1 MSGLASPPAA
11 EFRRIKMTARHHHYL
26 SQCYLKGFT
35 RGGGKKS
42 KLIVIDLKRKKH
54 FRTIP
59 RNVGGIRDFNRI
71 DIEGIDQ
78 NILEKSLAAFE
89 SVAAA
94 SLRKLDQG
102 EKFEGETRNIILNL
116 MAMFAIRSPEM
127 REHWRKFHEQVA
139 ERLMDLILATKER
152 WESQVRQLKESGVSI
167 NDDISYE
174 EIKKF
179 HDSKAYR
186 IEVAREYHIWL
197 EFIGIE
203 AILPYLDSR
212 NWLLVRSTSNSGP
225 FITTDNPVNLSW
237 KEPDKIPPF
246 YRTSPGYGLKGTQVY
261 FPVSKKVALVG
272 EFDGP
277 EGIVDGS
284 RELVALLNSRMLLF
298 TYKQIYSPTLN
309 FYFMGKDGIILDGR
323 SLLKYVGA

>member
-1 MSGLASPPAA
+1 
-11 EFRRIKMTARHHHYL
+11 MTARHHHYL

-35 RGGGKKS
+35 KGGGKKS

-54 FRTIP
+54 FETIP

-78 NILEKSLAAFE
+78 NILEKSIAEFE
-89 SVAAA
+89 SAAAA

-102 EKFEGETRNIILNL
+102 GEFEGETRNIILNL
-116 MAMFAIRSPEM
+116 IAMLAIRSPEM
-127 REHWRKFHEQVA
+127 REHWRKFHEQIA
-139 ERLMDLILATKER
+139 ERIMDLTLATKER
-152 WESQVRQLKESGVSI
+152 WESQIRQLKESSVAI
-167 NDDISYE
+167 NGDISYE

-179 HDSKAYR
+179 HESKAYR
-186 IEVAREYHIWL
+186 IEVAREHHIWM

-203 AILPYLDSR
+203 AILPYLDAR

-246 YRTSPGYGLKGTQVY
+246 YRASPGYGLKGTQVY
-261 FPVSKKVALVG
+261 FPVSKNVALVG
-272 EFDGP
+272 EFGGP
-277 EGIVDGS
+277 KAIIDGS
-284 RELVALLNSRMLLF
+284 RDLVAALNSKILLF

-309 FYFMGKDGIILDGR
+309 FCFMAKDNVILNGR
-323 SLLKYVGA
+323 RLLKYVVA

>member
-1 MSGLASPPAA
+1 
-11 EFRRIKMTARHHHYL
+11 
-26 SQCYLKGFT
+26 
-35 RGGGKKS
+35 
-42 KLIVIDLKRKKH
+42 
-54 FRTIP
+54 
-59 RNVGGIRDFNRI
+59 VGGIRDFNRI

-174 EIKKF
+174 EIKRF

-237 KEPDKIPPF
+237 KEPNKIPPF
-246 YRTSPGYGLKGTQVY
+246 YRASPGYGLKGTQVY

-272 EFDGP
+272 EFDGL
-277 EGIVDGS
+277 EGNVDGS
-284 RELVALLNSRMLLF
+284 RERVAALSLKMLLS
-298 TYKQIYSPTLN
+298 TYRQIYSPTLN
-309 FYFMGKDGIILDGR
+309 FYFIGKDGVILNGR
-323 SLLKYVGA
+323 RLFKYAGT